1 MSKILDLKI
10 KECECECE
18 YLDVP
23 VPDYFKTFSIPRSP
37 KIEFSEIDNIVKE
50 RGDVVSEEEFD
61 KAINTLIV
69 YFAQERLSNVM
80 VDIEFKNRNMPIKMT
95 MKEIE
100 VALGHKVK
108 IVKEK
113 SHE

>member
-1 MSKILDLKI
+1 MSKILEIKL
-10 KECECECE
+10 KECGCED
-18 YLDVP
+18 LDVS
-23 VPDYFKTFSIPRSP
+23 VPDCFKTFSIPRRP
-37 KIEFSEIDNIVKE
+37 KLELSEIYNIVKE